1 MLDDSFNKKFLV
13 WIVILI
19 TASYVFTHWDRIQL
33 ALWGRPIL
41 EELDFIKDK
50 DDSKSR
56 PRIISSDEQV
66 TMEVFMRNHGSVVN
80 IAATT
85 LTMNFWNQIIP
96 QQGQGSGFVIDD
108 DGYILTNNHVVEAAQ
123 KIIVTLDNDKKA
135 EAVLIGRD
143 APTDLAII
151 KIPSRYISAVARLG
165 DSDDIHVGQKAI
177 AIGNPFGLSH
187 TMTSGIVSALK
198 RQIQNREGGILYDLI
213 QTDAAINPGNSG
225 GPLLNSN
232 GEVIGVNTAIFSL
245 SGGYQGIG
253 FSIPIN
259 RAKRVAAQLISKG
272 RYAHPWVGLSGL
284 GLTDELSE
292 ALRLNVKRG
301 VLAVEVIREGPA
313 FKAGIKGGH
322 TDLIYGNMR
331 FPVGGDIIVAIN
343 DRAVESMDDLV
354 HEVNRYQIGEA
365 LNFKIWREGRFII
378 IKVFLEERPG

>member
-1 MLDDSFNKKFLV
+1 MLDDGFNKKFFI

-19 TASYVFTHWDRIQL
+19 GVSYVYTHWDRIQW
-33 ALWGRPIL
+33 ALWSPPVL
-41 EELDFIKDK
+41 EDLDFIQTKE
-50 DDSKSR
+50 DSKSR
-56 PRIISSDEQV
+56 PQIISSDEKV
-66 TMEVFMRNHGSVVN
+66 TMEVFTKNHGSVVN

-108 DGYILTNNHVVEAAQ
+108 DGYILTNNHVIDAAQ
-123 KIIVTLDNDKKA
+123 KIVVTLDNDKKV

-143 APTDLAII
+143 APTDLAVI
-151 KIPSRYISAVARLG
+151 KIPSRYVSDVARLG
-165 DSDDIHVGQKAI
+165 NSDDIRVGQKAI

-253 FSIPIN
+253 FSIPVN
-259 RAKRVAAQLISKG
+259 RAKMVAAQLISKG

-284 GLTDELSE
+284 GLTEELSE
-292 ALRLNVKRG
+292 ALHLNIKKG
-301 VLAVEVIREGPA
+301 VLAVEVIRGGPA
-313 FKAGIKGGH
+313 YKAGLKGGH

-331 FPVGGDIIVAIN
+331 FPVGGDIIVDIN
-343 DRAVESMDDLV
+343 GKLVESMNDLV
-354 HEVNRYQIGEA
+354 HQVNRHQIGEA
-365 LNFKIWREGRFII
+365 LKFRVWREGRYMEKEVI
-378 IKVFLEERPG
+378 LEERPG